1 MAENLGTARL
11 NLTVDTTDFRAQ
23 LEASKNITS
32 GLGVEAQKAFAAAE
46 GGSRKASES
55 FLRYVR
61 GLQNGVEEQKIL
73 NAQQRGV
80 PVAILD
86 DARKI
91 IVGMREATARAADE
105 TARLAQQAKIAAE
118 AQRAYAEKQSART
131 DFVRSLEQQVRAI
144 GKTRVDLLELK
155 AAELGVEASVRP
167 LIAALRAQEQA
178 IEANGRKA
186 QIASKEFNQYGLSQK
201 QVTAAMRG
209 VPAQITDI
217 FISLQGGQNPL
228 TVLLQQG
235 GQLKDMFGGIVPAAR
250 ALASAVAGLVNPY
263 TVAAVAVGVLGAAY
277 LGAEQR
283 SNAFNEALIM
293 TGQSGRISADDL
305 QRYAE
310 SLDNISGVTS
320 RQAAD
325 ALTQIAASGKIAQN
339 QYELVAQA
347 AAQMQNVTGK
357 AMKDTIAEYAELA
370 RDPYNAIMRFNEA
383 ENFLTASIAQR
394 IKVLQESGRIS
405 EAVALATET
414 RAQAQIQ
421 RTGEVKESLG
431 LVTGAWHDIKR
442 GTAEAWDG
450 AVNYFIDVDRRAK
463 ESLESLSRLS
473 EYHASGGLFA
483 SFQRGRRNMLM
494 PGQGTLIN
502 GQAAEVQKAASKAA
516 LDMWDTIEKGNLTRA
531 QQQKAEIT
539 RIQNLGNEAGK
550 SQKEI
555 DAAIAASQA
564 AFKRNSPKGASTTAL
579 DNAAR
584 TAGLQAIK
592 DAATQEQL
600 IVQNSS
606 RILQAEY
613 SARTISVE
621 DYYTRQRALLE
632 QGTQIE
638 TKSLQDQIAFL
649 RGRNVAGKESIDVQR
664 QIGQLETQLAKV
676 RSESSTQL
684 KVLDIQENAVI
695 ETRKRAT
702 DAYRQS
708 LQDALEAQQAQVN
721 AQIASI
727 MYGEREAEMQTR
739 LAKVYADAA
748 RERKRLALQFQED
761 NDAKKYQQNLAD
773 LEDYTKREV
782 ELVREGYRQMD
793 EAQGNWLNGVNA
805 GVANWMQQARN
816 VAQQTQQIV
825 TNSLD
830 AVTQGFVNV
839 ATTGKSQFKELLA
852 DLLKQIVAFM
862 AKQAVMNFIASFA
875 QAWAG
880 GGGNAN
886 VKTGSNVKTS
896 TPTKFA
902 MGAAMQGAG
911 ISAYSSSVVD
921 KPTHFFANGGNVMGE
936 AGPEGILPLKRT
948 SSGKL
953 GVMAMGGGGVSLSVN
968 TIVNQDG
975 GMSSTTTSDGDA
987 KQYEQFTDHI
997 KNLVNAELQKA
1008 LRPGG
1013 LLWKTGVRA

>member
-1 MAENLGTARL
+1 MAESLGTARL

-23 LEASKNITS
+23 LEASKTITS

-61 GLQNGVEEQKIL
+61 GLQNGAEEQKIL

-80 PVAILD
+80 PVAVLD
-86 DARKI
+86 EARKI

-118 AQRAYAEKQSART
+118 AQRAYAEKQGART

-178 IEANGRKA
+178 LEGNSRKA
-186 QIASKEFNQYGLSQK
+186 QIATKEFNQYGLSQK

-250 ALASAVAGLVNPY
+250 ALASALVGLVNPY
-263 TVAAVAVGVLGAAY
+263 TVAAAAVGVLGAAY
-277 LGAEQR
+277 LGAEAR
-283 SNAFNEALIM
+283 ANAFNEALIM
-293 TGQSGRISADDL
+293 SGQSGNITADDL

-310 SLDNISGVTS
+310 QLDNISGITS

-325 ALTQIAASGKIAQN
+325 ALTQVAASGKIAAD
-339 QYELVAQA
+339 QYALVAQA
-347 AAQMQNVTGK
+347 ASQMQNVTGK
-357 AMKDTIAEYAELA
+357 AIKDTVAEYAELA

-394 IKVLQESGRIS
+394 IKVLQESGRIE
-405 EAVALATET
+405 EAIALATET
-414 RAQAQIQ
+414 RATAQIQ
-421 RTGEVKESLG
+421 RTNDVVESLG
-431 LVTGAWHDIKR
+431 LVSGAWHGIKR
-442 GTAEAWDG
+442 NTAEAWDE
-450 AVNYFIDVDRRAK
+450 AVSYFTNLDRDAK
-463 ESLESLSRLS
+463 E
-473 EYHASGGLFA
+473 AV
-483 SFQRGRRNMLM
+483 
-494 PGQGTLIN
+494 GTL
-502 GQAAEVQKAASKAA
+502 GRLMQSFRMGGVGGMWGMQQALTPATGLDQKSAEEQKRVSKQVMDA
-516 LDMWDTIEKGNLTRA
+516 WDSIEKGNLTR
-531 QQQKAEIT
+531 QQQQEAEIT
-539 RIQNLGNEAGK
+539 RIQNLGKEAGK

-555 DAAIAASQA
+555 DAAVKASNE
-564 AFKRNSPKGASTTAL
+564 AFKRNSPKAASTTAV

-584 TAGLQAIK
+584 SAGLQAIK

-606 RILQAEY
+606 RILSAEY

-621 DYYTRQRALLE
+621 DYYKRQRELLE

-664 QIGQLETQLAKV
+664 QVGQLETQLAKV

-684 KVLDIQENAVI
+684 KVLDIQENAVVA
-695 ETRKRAT
+695 TRKRAT
-702 DAYRQS
+702 DAYREALNDQ
-708 LQDALEAQQAQVN
+708 LEAQKAQVN
-721 AQIASI
+721 AQIAGI

-748 RERKRLALQFQED
+748 RERKRLAAQFQED
-761 NDAKKYQQNLAD
+761 NDRKKYEQNLAD
-773 LEDYTKREV
+773 LEDYVKREV
-782 ELVREGYRQMD
+782 EVVRDGYRQMD

-805 GVANWMQQARN
+805 GVANWMQQAQN
-816 VAQQTQQIV
+816 VAQQTQSIV
-825 TNSLD
+825 TNALD
-830 AVTQGFVNV
+830 AVAQGFVNV
-839 ATTGKSQFKELLA
+839 ATTGKGSFKELLA

-875 QAWAG
+875 SAWAGG

-886 VKTGSNVKTS
+886 VKTGGNVKAS
-896 TPTKFA
+896 APTKFA
-902 MGAAMQGAG
+902 LGGAMQGPG
-911 ISAYSSSVVD
+911 ISAFSGTVVS
-921 KPTHFFANGGNVMGE
+921 KPTQFFANGGNVMGE

-953 GVMAMGGGGVSLSVN
+953 GVMAMGGGGVNLSVN
-968 TIVNQDG
+968 TIIN
-975 GMSSTTTSDGDA
+975 SDGSVSSNTTGDGNT

-997 KNLVNAELQKA
+997 KNLVNSELQKA
-1008 LRPGG
+1008 IRPGG
-1013 LLWKTGVRA
+1013 LLWKTGVRANG

>member
-11 NLTVDTTDFRAQ
+11 NLTVDTADFRAQ

-46 GGSRKASES
+46 GGSRKASEY

-80 PVAILD
+80 PVEVLD
-86 DARKI
+86 AARKI
-91 IVGMREATARAADE
+91 IVDMREATARAADE

-118 AQRAYAEKQSART
+118 AQRAYTEKQSART
-131 DFVRSLEQQVRAI
+131 DFVRSLEEQVRAI

-155 AAELGVEASVRP
+155 AAELGVEASARP

-178 IEANGRKA
+178 LEGNSRKA
-186 QIASKEFNQYGLSQK
+186 QVATKEFNQYGLSQK

-250 ALASAVAGLVNPY
+250 ALAGALAGLVNPY
-263 TVAAVAVGVLGAAY
+263 TIAAAAAAVLGAAY

-283 SNAFNEALIM
+283 ANAFNEALIM
-293 TGQSGRISADDL
+293 TGQTGNISADDL

-310 SLDNISGVTS
+310 ELDNISGITS

-325 ALTQIAASGKIAQN
+325 ALTQVAASGKIAAD
-339 QYELVAQA
+339 QYALVAQA
-347 AAQMQNVTGK
+347 ASQMQNVTGK
-357 AMKDTIAEYAELA
+357 AIKDTVAEYAELA

-421 RTGEVKESLG
+421 RTKEVEESLG

-442 GTAEAWDG
+442 ATAESWDE
-450 AVNYFIDVDRRAK
+450 AVSYFTNLDREAK
-463 ESLESLSRLS
+463 E
-473 EYHASGGLFA
+473 AV
-483 SFQRGRRNMLM
+483 
-494 PGQGTLIN
+494 GTLGKLMQSFRI
-502 GQAAEVQKAASKAA
+502 GGPGGMFGMQQALSPSVGLDQKAVEEQRRVSKAA
-516 LDMWDTIEKGNLTRA
+516 LDMWDSIEKGNLSREA
-531 QQQKAEIT
+531 QQKAEIE
-539 RIQNLGNEAGK
+539 RIRNLGKEAGK
-550 SQKEI
+550 TQQQI
-555 DAAIAASQA
+555 DAAVAASEA

-684 KVLDIQENAVI
+684 KVLDIQENAVVA
-695 ETRKRAT
+695 TRKRAT
-702 DAYRQS
+702 DAYREALNDQ
-708 LQDALEAQQAQVN
+708 LEAQQAAVN
-721 AQIASI
+721 AQIAGI

-748 RERKRLALQFQED
+748 RERKRLAAQFQED
-761 NDAKKYQQNLAD
+761 NDRKKYDQNLAD
-773 LEDYTKREV
+773 LEDYVKREV
-782 ELVREGYRQMD
+782 EVVRDGYRQMD

-805 GVANWMQQARN
+805 GVANWMQQAQN
-816 VAQQTQQIV
+816 VAQQTQSIV
-825 TNSLD
+825 TNALD
-830 AVTQGFVNV
+830 AVAQGFVNV
-839 ATTGKSQFKELLA
+839 ATTGKGSFKELLA

-875 QAWAG
+875 SAWAGG

-886 VKTGSNVKTS
+886 VKTGGNVKAS

-902 MGAAMQGAG
+902 FGGAMQGPG
-911 ISAYSSSVVD
+911 ISAYSGTVVSQ
-921 KPTHFFANGGNVMGE
+921 PTQFFANGGNVMGE

-953 GVMAMGGGGVSLSVN
+953 GVMATGGGGVNLSVN
-968 TIVNQDG
+968 TIINSDG
-975 GMSSTTTSDGDA
+975 SVSSTTNSDGDS

-997 KNLVNAELQKA
+997 KNLVNAELQKS

-1013 LLWKTGVRA
+1013 LLWKTGVRANG

>member
-155 AAELGVEASVRP
+155 AAELGVEASARP

-178 IEANGRKA
+178 LEANSRKA
-186 QIASKEFNQYGLSQK
+186 QVATKEFNQYGLSQK

-250 ALASAVAGLVNPY
+250 ALASALVGLVNPY
-263 TVAAVAVGVLGAAY
+263 TVAAAAVGVLGAAY
-277 LGAEQR
+277 LGAEAR
-283 SNAFNEALIM
+283 ANAFNEALIM
-293 TGQSGRISADDL
+293 SGQSGNITADDL

-310 SLDNISGVTS
+310 QLDNISGITS

-325 ALTQIAASGKIAQN
+325 ALTQVAASGKIAAD
-339 QYELVAQA
+339 QYALVAQA
-347 AAQMQNVTGK
+347 ASQMQNVTGK

-394 IKVLQESGRIS
+394 IKVLQESGRIE
-405 EAVALATET
+405 EAIALATET
-414 RAQAQIQ
+414 RATAQIQ
-421 RTGEVKESLG
+421 RTNDVVESLG
-431 LVTGAWHDIKR
+431 LVSGAWHGIKR
-442 GTAEAWDG
+442 NTAEAWDE
-450 AVNYFIDVDRRAK
+450 AVSYFTNLDRDAK
-463 ESLESLSRLS
+463 E
-473 EYHASGGLFA
+473 AV
-483 SFQRGRRNMLM
+483 
-494 PGQGTLIN
+494 GTL
-502 GQAAEVQKAASKAA
+502 GRLMQSFRMGGVGGMWGMQQALTPATGLDQKSAEEQKRVSKQVMDA
-516 LDMWDTIEKGNLTRA
+516 WDSIEKGNLTR
-531 QQQKAEIT
+531 QQQQEAEIT
-539 RIQNLGNEAGK
+539 RIQNLGKEAGK

-555 DAAIAASQA
+555 DAAVKASNE
-564 AFKRNSPKGASTTAL
+564 AFKRNSPKAASTTAV

-584 TAGLQAIK
+584 SAGLQAIK

-606 RILQAEY
+606 RILSAEY

-621 DYYTRQRALLE
+621 DYYKRQRELLE

-880 GGGNAN
+880 GGGQSNA

>member
-61 GLQNGVEEQKIL
+61 GLQNGVEEQRIL

-91 IVGMREATARAADE
+91 IVGMRDATARAADE

-118 AQRAYAEKQSART
+118 AQRAYAERQTAKN

-250 ALASAVAGLVNPY
+250 ALGSALAGLVNPY

-325 ALTQIAASGKIAQN
+325 ALTQIAATGKIASN
-339 QYELVAQA
+339 QYSLVAQA
-347 AAQMQNVTGK
+347 ATQMQNITGK
-357 AMKDTIAEYAELA
+357 AIKDTVAEYAELA

-394 IKVLQESGRIS
+394 IKVLQESGRIN

-414 RAQAQIQ
+414 RALAQIQ
-421 RTGEVKESLG
+421 RTKEVEESLG

-442 GTAEAWDG
+442 ATAESWDE
-450 AVNYFIDVDRRAK
+450 AVSYFTNLDREAK
-463 ESLESLSRLS
+463 EAVGMLGKLMQSFRIGGPGGMFGMQQALSPS
-473 EYHASGGLFA
+473 VGLD
-483 SFQRGRRNMLM
+483 
-494 PGQGTLIN
+494 
-502 GQAAEVQKAASKAA
+502 QKAVEEQRRVSKAA
-516 LDMWDTIEKGNLTRA
+516 LDMWDSIEKGNLSREA
-531 QQQKAEIT
+531 QQKAEIE
-539 RIQNLGNEAGK
+539 RIRNLGNEAGK
-550 SQKEI
+550 TQQQI
-555 DAAIAASQA
+555 DAAVAASEA
-564 AFKRNSPKGASTTAL
+564 AFKRNSPKGASTTAA

-684 KVLDIQENAVI
+684 KVLEIQENAVI
-695 ETRKRAT
+695 ATRQRAT
-702 DAYRQS
+702 DAYKQS
-708 LQDALEAQQAQVN
+708 LDEALEAQQAQVN
-721 AQIASI
+721 AQIAGI

-739 LAKVYADAA
+739 LAKVYQDAA

-761 NDAKKYQQNLAD
+761 NDAKKYQQNLD
-773 LEDYTKREV
+773 NLEDYVKREV
-782 ELVREGYRQMD
+782 ELVQDGYRRMD
-793 EAQGNWLNGVNA
+793 EAQGSWLNGVNA

-816 VAQQTQQIV
+816 VAQQTQSIV
-825 TNSLD
+825 TNALD
-830 AVTQGFVNV
+830 AVAQGFVNV
-839 ATTGKSQFKELLA
+839 ATTGKGSFKELLA

-862 AKQAVMNFIASFA
+862 AKQAVLNFVASFA
-875 QAWAG
+875 SAWG
-880 GGGNAN
+880 GGGTQAGA
-886 VKTGSNVKTS
+886 KTSGNVKTS

-902 MGAAMQGAG
+902 MGGAMQGAG
-911 ISAYSSSVVD
+911 ISAYSSMVVD
-921 KPTHFFANGGNVMGE
+921 KPTHFYANGGNVMGE

-953 GVMAMGGGGVSLSVN
+953 GVMATGGGGVNLSVN
-968 TIVNQDG
+968 TIVNTDG
-975 GMSSTTTSDGDA
+975 SMSTQTSGDGDT

-997 KNLVNAELQKA
+997 KNLVNGELQRA